1 MRTVKHPALSADSAI
16 DPRILVVR
24 GERVILDDD
33 LAKLYGVAVGA
44 FNQAVRRN
52 RARFPAD
59 FMFQLTAEEWDFLRS
74 QFVILKGGRG
84 GHRKYLPYAFT
95 EHGAVQ
101 AANVLRSRRAMTMS
115 VHVVR
120 AFVRMR
126 QALAVRG
133 EFGTRLRDLERA
145 LLALDLKT
153 DARFEEMIEALRSLM
168 QPPEKPKRPMGFVP
182 LEERKPDKS

>member
-1 MRTVKHPALSADSAI
+1 
-16 DPRILVVR
+16 
-24 GERVILDDD
+24 
-33 LAKLYGVAVGA
+33 
-44 FNQAVRRN
+44 
-52 RARFPAD
+52 
-59 FMFQLTAEEWDFLRS
+59 
-74 QFVILKGGRG
+74 
-84 GHRKYLPYAFT
+84 
-95 EHGAVQ
+95 
-101 AANVLRSRRAMTMS
+101 MTMS

-153 DARFEEMIEALRSLM
+153 DARFEEVIEALRSLM